1 MRTFA
6 YIALIAGLGLA
17 LNLEAP
23 PSAIAA
29 DLSLKAKKRIV
40 HRHRVKIV
48 RDYDGTPVAVR
59 RVRPG
64 MMRSYD
70 TAWGWGWG
78 SSWGTRRPDG
88 RFGMYEHIPVEAT
101 PAYYLNGQPVLPHA
115 KPRRY
120 TRVSRLY

>member
-1 MRTFA
+1 MRKFA
-6 YIALIAGLGLA
+6 YAILLAGLGLA

-29 DLSLKAKKRIV
+29 DLSLKAKKRVV

-59 RVRPG
+59 RFRWVR
-64 MMRSYD
+64 SHD

>member
-1 MRTFA
+1 MRKFA
-6 YIALIAGLGLA
+6 YAILLAGLGLA

-29 DLSLKAKKRIV
+29 DLSLKAKKRVV

-59 RVRPG
+59 RFRWVR
-64 MMRSYD
+64 SHD

-78 SSWGTRRPDG
+78 SSWVWGMWFSPARHSPPTG
-88 RFGMYEHIPVEAT
+88 RHHY
-101 PAYYLNGQPVLPHA
+101 
-115 KPRRY
+115 
-120 TRVSRLY
+120 